1 MMYLSCAHMLFLI
14 IYSIMKTD
22 NTNLVQRVR
31 GLILSPVLALAL
43 LFLYSHTLYPSDSRS
58 ILDESQVEVITVV
71 GKVIDANN
79 EALDSVIVKD
89 VNSDNE
95 TISDMEGKFTIS
107 LKEPTKVSFAK
118 FGFEEMEM
126 EIAESDS
133 SLVVML
139 TPESNEMIVQGFG
152 SGMNGGKNHNWVAN
166 SFTSIIENNP
176 LYVIDN
182 TKKGVDFN
190 IETINPDD
198 VMSIEVLADSI
209 AEELYGAEGERG
221 AVLIMTNYF
230 MPTDNNVSKELVE
243 DEVTVPT
250 ISLKEK
256 YEMYKDTM
264 NARNARLRERNR
276 KASNSKT
283 VMPTQQELPIDSVGS
298 LNKKDLE
305 VKMENSSDTT
315 SMSFE
320 RDTTLIEI
328 INDTTTLK
336 MQVDT
341 ISVGSKND
349 TQ

>member
-1 MMYLSCAHMLFLI
+1 MMCLSYTHKLFLI

-58 ILDESQVEVITVV
+58 ILDESQVEAITVV
-71 GKVIDANN
+71 GRVLDANS

-182 TKKGVDFN
+182 TKKGIDFN

-221 AVLIMTNYF
+221 AVRIMTKYF
-230 MPTDNNVSKELVE
+230 MQTDNKVSEELVE
-243 DEVTVPT
+243 DEVILPT
-250 ISLKEK
+250 ITLKER

-264 NARNARLRERNR
+264 NARNERLRQRNNR
-276 KASNSKT
+276 GLKSKT
-283 VMPTQQELPIDSVGS
+283 VMPIQNELSKDSINR
-298 LNKKDLE
+298 LNNEDLD
-305 VKMENSSDTT
+305 VKMESLVDTT
-315 SMSFE
+315 SMKVKSDTLINE
-320 RDTTLIEI
+320 MIDTTA
-328 INDTTTLK
+328 TTLK
-336 MQVDT
+336 IKEEVE
-341 ISVGSKND
+341 
-349 TQ
+349 